1 MNKYKIEISG
11 YGAELT
17 IGTVNENEKSVIDNK
32 LRSGLELENIIE
44 YDIIGR
50 DWYDFDDVFHCY
62 SASGNFRI
70 TIYENNEEILKI
82 DAEDLYDYEIVNYN
96 CTEINNSEDMILCVN
111 HEKGLFFESEFESE
125 SFDVS
130 KLRID
135 MEEEVGI
142 DNCYFYGDMIRNIW
156 YNEEELHDLG
166 GSTDGKSFEIYKNF

>member
-17 IGTVNENEKSVIDNK
+17 IGTINEDEKVIINNNINSD
-32 LRSGLELENIIE
+32 LELEQIID

-70 TIYENNEEILKI
+70 IIYENDEELMKI

-96 CTEINNSEDMILCVN
+96 CTEIDNDKDMILCVN

-125 SFDVS
+125 SFDIS

-135 MEEEVGI
+135 MEEEIGV
-142 DNCYFYGDMIRNIW
+142 DDCYFYGDMIRNI
-156 YNEEELHDLG
+156 YYDNEELQDLG